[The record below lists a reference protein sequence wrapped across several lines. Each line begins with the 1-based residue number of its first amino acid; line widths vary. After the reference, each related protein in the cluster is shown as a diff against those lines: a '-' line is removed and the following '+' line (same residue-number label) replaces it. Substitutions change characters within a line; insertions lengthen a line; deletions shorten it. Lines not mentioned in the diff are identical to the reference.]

1 MFDKDELPKKAPP
14 FQIGQKLEEMS
25 VSELTETIG
34 ILEDEIIRLKSA
46 RDQKSK
52 HLDAA
57 AALFAKKS

>member
-1 MFDKDELPKKAPP
+1 MFDKDELPKKALP

-25 VSELTETIG
+25 VSDLSETIG

-57 AALFAKKS
+57 AALFTKKS